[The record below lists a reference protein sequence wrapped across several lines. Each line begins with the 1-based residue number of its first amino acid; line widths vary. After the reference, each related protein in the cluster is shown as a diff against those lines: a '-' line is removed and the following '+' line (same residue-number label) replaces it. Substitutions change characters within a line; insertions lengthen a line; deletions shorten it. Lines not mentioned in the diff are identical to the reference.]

1 MTKCFPTF
9 FVFLLH
15 HQRNFPAILLCV
27 HVGCECAMFH
37 SCCSTQGR
45 ISFSH
50 RTLCALGSQLVCNF
64 VLQSSTSLLILPG
77 FYSSVLRIFQN
88 PSKIPDIFTRHHLIP
103 RPEDEGDPS
112 AVAARRN
119 QTTAVILC
127 GVLGALFDLEQ
138 ERSGGGNVA
147 DPPALHPALVRLT
160 AKALMYLV
168 LAPPS
173 DTMPSHTPLRR
184 AAIDLIGRGFTLWEP
199 HLEVSKVLL
208 GLLDTSSEADR

>member
-1 MTKCFPTF
+1 MGIALPSF
-9 FVFLLH
+9 F
-15 HQRNFPAILLCV
+15 
-27 HVGCECAMFH
+27 
-37 SCCSTQGR
+37 
-45 ISFSH
+45 
-50 RTLCALGSQLVCNF
+50 
-64 VLQSSTSLLILPG
+64 
-77 FYSSVLRIFQN
+77 
-88 PSKIPDIFTRHHLIP
+88 P

-112 AVAARRN
+112 AVVARRN

-138 ERSGGGNVA
+138 ERAGGSNV
-147 DPPALHPALVRLT
+147 DPPALGTVLVRLT

>member
-1 MTKCFPTF
+1 MLGAS
-9 FVFLLH
+9 V
-15 HQRNFPAILLCV
+15 Q
-27 HVGCECAMFH
+27 
-37 SCCSTQGR
+37 CSTVAVPPRGAYL
-45 ISFSH
+45 FSH
-50 RTLCALGSQLVCNF
+50 QTLCALGSQLVCNF
-64 VLQSSTSLLILPG
+64 VLQSSTSLLFLPG
-77 FYSSVLRIFQN
+77 FYSSVLRIFPS
-88 PSKIPDIFTRHHLIP
+88 PSKILYEFTRHHLIP

-138 ERSGGGNVA
+138 ERSGGSNVA

>member
-1 MTKCFPTF
+1 MLGAS
-9 FVFLLH
+9 V
-15 HQRNFPAILLCV
+15 Q
-27 HVGCECAMFH
+27 
-37 SCCSTQGR
+37 CSTVAVPPRGAYL
-45 ISFSH
+45 F
-50 RTLCALGSQLVCNF
+50 TLNF
-64 VLQSSTSLLILPG
+64 MRPWVSTSLQFCPAVLNIIAFLPG
-77 FYSSVLRIFQN
+77 FYSSVLRIFQS
-88 PSKIPDIFTRHHLIP
+88 PSKILIIFTRHHLIP